1 MHEPLTTPM
10 PSQFTANKRVHYLF
24 EHSWL
29 GGIVVSGQWHLAAA
43 N

>member
-1 MHEPLTTPM
+1 M
-10 PSQFTANKRVHYLF
+10 PPQFTTNKRVHYLF

-29 GGIVVSGQWHLAAA
+29 GGIVVSEQGHLAAA